1 MENTGIVYLIGA
13 GPGDPGLITVRGRD
27 CLAQADVVLYDRLIG
42 DELLD
47 AARPDA
53 ELIYVGKSA
62 HKHKLSQQEINDLL
76 VDKARAGLRV
86 ARLKGG
92 DPFVFGR
99 GGEEAQVLSA
109 AGVPFEVVPGITSPI
124 AVPAYAGIPVTHRD
138 VASNFA
144 VVTGHRRKGG
154 EGDDEGLG
162 LDWDAL
168 ARMDTLIVLMGVGNL
183 PVIARELLAAGRD
196 PVTPAALIRW
206 GTTPRQ
212 AMVAGTLE
220 TIAERAREAELRPPA
235 VLVVGG
241 VAALRDDLRWF
252 DTRPLFGQRVLV
264 TRPREK
270 VGGTAARLR
279 ELGADPVIFPTIEI
293 RPPEDWAAL
302 DAAIERLASGHY
314 DWAIFTSTNGVRFFW
329 RRLEALGKD
338 ARAFAGARLGAI
350 GPVTAEELMQR
361 GLRADLVPDQ
371 YVAEAILNEIGAVE
385 GQRVLLPRADIA
397 RPALADGL
405 LDAGADVDE
414 IAAYRTVPADAED
427 ADQIRE
433 MLAAGEIDIL
443 TFTSSSTVRNF
454 VAALEPLPRDAVH
467 PHLPED
473 IVVACI
479 GPITAGTAREL
490 GLPVHVSASEHTIEG
505 LLNALV
511 AYQERF
517 AAG

>member
-1 MENTGIVYLIGA
+1 MTNIGIVYLIGA

-27 CLAQADVVLYDRLIG
+27 CLARADVVLYDRLIG
-42 DELLD
+42 DDLLD

-76 VDKARAGLRV
+76 VEKARAGLRV
-86 ARLKGG
+86 VRLKGG

-154 EGDDEGLG
+154 EGADEGLG

-183 PVIARELLAAGRD
+183 PVIARELLATGRD
-196 PVTPAALIRW
+196 PQTPAALIRW

-212 AMVAGTLE
+212 EAVAGTLE

-241 VAALRDDLRWF
+241 VAALRDELRWF
-252 DTRPLFGQRVLV
+252 DTRLLFGQRVLV

-270 VGGTAARLR
+270 AGGTAARLR
-279 ELGADPVIFPTIEI
+279 ELGAAPVIFPTIEI

-314 DWAIFTSTNGVRFFW
+314 DWTIFTSTNGVRFFW

-350 GPVTAEELMQR
+350 GPVTAGELAR
-361 GLRADLVPDQ
+361 HGLRADLVPDQ
-371 YVAEAILNEIGAVE
+371 YVAEAILDEIGAVE

-405 LDAGADVDE
+405 IDAGSDVDE
-414 IAAYRTVPADAED
+414 IAAYRTVSADAED
-427 ADQIRE
+427 AERIRE
-433 MLAAGEIDIL
+433 LLAAGEIDVL

-454 VAALEPLPRDAVH
+454 VAALEPLPE
-467 PHLPED
+467 LPEG

-511 AYQERF
+511 TYQKEVT
-517 AAG
+517 G